1 MEGICHEPVLGD
13 QVDRRHQL
21 IVGRHRVLGKRL
33 GSLQRLDDFVMV
45 EALSKDNW
53 EGPMQTD
60 AMMARG
66 YSDDILSDTVDA
78 HSDVVR
84 LKKKNGQDLKASK
97 QPCATSKAPCDRS
110 MSLHVSKLRGISF
123 DVRAKL
129 KRNGVT
135 YTHQLLEAAGQPRQ
149 RHEFSE
155 ISGIEE
161 STLARLTCRADL
173 ARIKGIGAI
182 FADMLELLSVD
193 RVVTLAGQE
202 ADVLH
207 NALATLN
214 SAERFARR
222 APTPEEVEDWVMQ
235 ARELPKLVAAE
246 A

>member
-1 MEGICHEPVLGD
+1 
-13 QVDRRHQL
+13 
-21 IVGRHRVLGKRL
+21 
-33 GSLQRLDDFVMV
+33 
-45 EALSKDNW
+45 
-53 EGPMQTD
+53 
-60 AMMARG
+60 
-66 YSDDILSDTVDA
+66 
-78 HSDVVR
+78 
-84 LKKKNGQDLKASK
+84 
-97 QPCATSKAPCDRS
+97 

-135 YTHQLLEAAGQPRQ
+135 YTHQLLKAAGQPEQ

-155 ISGIEE
+155 TSGIEE
-161 STLARLTCRADL
+161 MTLERLTCRADL

-193 RVVTLAGQE
+193 RVASLAGQE
-202 ADVLH
+202 PDSLH
-207 NALATLN
+207 HALATLN

-222 APTPEEVEDWVMQ
+222 APTPEEVSDWVTQ